1 MIITKGR
8 RSAVVHWSDDRFTEV
23 SFFLQDYAEGHSGR
37 ELILDVLNSSSNFIP
52 LEDAESK
59 KVSLV
64 NKQRIRWVELKEKE
78 IPREA
83 ILPREH
89 FVQVEMIGGKVIRGR
104 VPVEMPPERSR
115 LSDHLNFTPQF
126 IHLLQEDR
134 ELILNKSYL
143 LSVWDEE
150 GLARKELPI

>member
-1 MIITKGR
+1 MIINKGR

-52 LEDAESK
+52 MEDAESK

-78 IPREA
+78 IFDDTGLSQEQ
-83 ILPREH
+83 
-89 FVQVEMIGGKVIRGR
+89 FVQAEMIGGKVIRGR

-126 IHLLQEDR
+126 IYLIQEDR
-134 ELILNKSYL
+134 DLILNKSYL
-143 LSVWDEE
+143 LSVWDET
-150 GLARKELPI
+150 GR

>member
-8 RSAVVHWSDDRFTEV
+8 RNAVVHWSDDRFTGV
-23 SFFLQDYAEGHSGR
+23 FFFLQDYAEGHSGR

-52 LEDAESK
+52 MEDAESK

-64 NKQRIRWVELKEKE
+64 NKQRIRWIELKERE
-78 IPREA
+78 IHDETG
-83 ILPREH
+83 LSQEQ
-89 FVQVEMIGGKVIRGR
+89 FVQAEMIGGKVIRGR

-126 IHLLQEDR
+126 IYLIQEDR
-134 ELILNKSYL
+134 DLILNKSYL
-143 LSVWDEE
+143 LSVWDET
-150 GLARKELPI
+150 GR

>member
-1 MIITKGR
+1 M
-8 RSAVVHWSDDRFTEV
+8 
-23 SFFLQDYAEGHSGR
+23 
-37 ELILDVLNSSSNFIP
+37 
-52 LEDAESK
+52 EDAESK

-64 NKQRIRWVELKEKE
+64 NKQRIRWIELKERE
-78 IPREA
+78 IHDETG
-83 ILPREH
+83 LSQEQ
-89 FVQVEMIGGKVIRGR
+89 FVQAEMIGGKVIRGR

-126 IHLLQEDR
+126 IYLLQEDR

-150 GLARKELPI
+150 GR

>member
-1 MIITKGR
+1 MIINKGR
-8 RSAVVHWSDDRFTEV
+8 RSAVVHWRDDRFTEV

-52 LEDAESK
+52 MEDVESK
-59 KVSLV
+59 RVSLV
-64 NKQRIRWVELKEKE
+64 NKQRIRWIELKERE
-78 IPREA
+78 IHDETG
-83 ILPREH
+83 LSQEQ
-89 FVQVEMIGGKVIRGR
+89 FVQAEMIGGKVIRGR

-126 IHLLQEDR
+126 IYLLQEDR

-150 GLARKELPI
+150 GR